1 MKVLFLTNMPSYH
14 QMQLARRLVELLGAA
29 NFRIAFHK
37 PTPSN
42 RTEMGWEDN
51 YTDSFVL
58 RFWESATAKT
68 ETQHWIADSDVV
80 IHGRFPI
87 AHVRKRIN
95 SGKLT
100 FAYQERY
107 FKRKF
112 SYLKVLFRSHRII
125 KNYWSVNR
133 SNYHLLAAGAYTAF
147 DLNRIGMFR
156 GRSWK
161 FGYFIEPSKLVN
173 HDLSSSKLELL
184 WCARFSAVKQP
195 AQVLEIAR
203 GLRERNVSFN
213 LTMIGDGELRSQ
225 TQLGAAQYDLS
236 NQIKFIGW
244 QTPEQVKLLMQSAD
258 IFLMTSH
265 QAEGWG
271 IVVNE
276 AMSNGCATVVNR
288 AIGSAPWLIEHGKTG
303 LIYED
308 QQLTKLMDK
317 IAKLSRLELNAIG
330 RTGHQ
335 HMVDTWSCQAAA
347 KRFIA
352 LAEHLLDKQLL
363 DKQQGHLVNK
373 APLNAPFENGPCSP
387 TS

>member
-14 QMQLARRLVELLGAA
+14 QMELARRLAELLGDA
-29 NFRIAFHK
+29 NFRIVFYK
-37 PTPSN
+37 PTSN
-42 RTEMGWEDN
+42 SRTEMGWDDS
-51 YTDSFVL
+51 YSDSFVL
-58 RFWESATAKT
+58 RFWQSEHTRT
-68 ETQHWIADSDVV
+68 EIRHWISNADVV

-112 SYLKVLFRSHRII
+112 SYLKVMFRSHRII

-133 SNYHLLAAGAYTAF
+133 PNYHLLAAGAYTAS
-147 DLNRIGMFR
+147 DLNRIGMFH

-161 FGYFIEPSKLVN
+161 FGYFIEPSDTINKNISGSELT
-173 HDLSSSKLELL
+173 LL
-184 WCARFSAVKQP
+184 WCARFSPVKQP
-195 AQVLEIAR
+195 QQVLEIAR
-203 GLRERNVSFN
+203 GLQQRKVRFK
-213 LTMIGDGELRSQ
+213 LTMVGDGELRAQ
-225 TQLGAAQYDLS
+225 TERAVTVYGLS
-236 NQIKFIGW
+236 DQIKILGW
-244 QTPEQVKLLMQSAD
+244 QTPEQVKALMRSAD

-265 QAEGWG
+265 QGEGWG

-288 AIGSAPWLIEHGKTG
+288 AVGSAPWLIQHGKTG

-308 QQLTKLMDK
+308 EHLEKLLDEITNLSQQQLNT
-317 IAKLSRLELNAIG
+317 IG
-330 RTGHQ
+330 RAGYQ

-347 KRFIA
+347 KRFVS
-352 LAEHLLDKQLL
+352 LAGHLLD
-363 DKQQGHLVNK
+363 QQNKDASNGHSIDT
-373 APLNAPFENGPCSP
+373 PFASGPCSP
-387 TS
+387 AT